1 MTSPITTHILDLQRG
16 KPAMDVAVRLFAV
29 SDESVALLAESLSNT
44 DGRVTDLLSPG
55 KIEPG
60 TYRLSFATKAY
71 FESVGQEEIF
81 YPSVNVDFV
90 VSESRA
96 HYHVPLLLSP
106 FGYSTYR
113 GS

>member
-16 KPAMDVAVRLFAV
+16 KPAMGIAVQLFAV
-29 SDESVALLAESLSNT
+29 TTESCALLAQGVANQ
-44 DGRVTDLLSPG
+44 DGRVSDLLFPG

-60 TYRLSFATKAY
+60 TYRLSFATRAY

-81 YPSVNVDFV
+81 YPLVTVDFSV
-90 VSESRA
+90 TESQT
-96 HYHVPLLLSP
+96 HYHVPLLLAAY
-106 FGYSTYR
+106 GYSTYR